1 MHIATKCCWE
11 SHHVAPFSRNSCT
24 YCIPL
29 QRNLGITGL
38 HVATIVCTPVHRCA
52 WPPLAVAKFVLQST
66 FSCDLH
72 LQDRQISAVVV
83 TCTINNP
90 SIFCAVKLAHYNLV
104 TVQVVGR
111 WCHIG
116 LAVLKNVR
124 WCSWCCAQEAFHFLF
139 LQLQVRFENS
149 VKAAEKKKPCWSRS
163 RPLVVTKGNGLRK
176 LNIAVS
182 LRGPSAPSGRRQPTP
197 PVFHGD
203 SIRAVS
209 CLLCHKEDIKK
220 EAAGENG
227 KRIQEED
234 EGETW
239 PEARHL

>member
-11 SHHVAPFSRNSCT
+11 SHHVAPFSRNSCI

-149 VKAAEKKKPCWSRS
+149 VKAAEKKPCWSRS

>member
-116 LAVLKNVR
+116 LAVLKKCALVLLVLCTGSISFFVFTTSSEI
-124 WCSWCCAQEAFHFLF
+124 WKFSESSW
-139 LQLQVRFENS
+139 
-149 VKAAEKKKPCWSRS
+149 KKK
-163 RPLVVTKGNGLRK
+163 T
-176 LNIAVS
+176 
-182 LRGPSAPSGRRQPTP
+182 
-197 PVFHGD
+197 
-203 SIRAVS
+203 
-209 CLLCHKEDIKK
+209 LLK
-220 EAAGENG
+220 
-227 KRIQEED
+227 
-234 EGETW
+234 
-239 PEARHL
+239 